1 MQSKQNALD
10 FRPLGEWNHDFCL
23 SFIII
28 GHDSWIEVG
37 LKGDLLKEART
48 MSDGSRWGFERSI
61 LTFIV
66 IVFCS
71 MLQAGCV
78 EETEVI
84 LAPDTPEPTP
94 SHTAS
99 PEFTPIAFLTPTPT
113 PTPLPQCEAKS
124 GFIEKGQYPGFLVD
138 GEVPYWIYLPPCY
151 EEQAIRYPVLY
162 VFHGY
167 PMDESHWSELGIV
180 EVVEQGILSGSWE
193 PFLVVMPRIPD
204 PLNTGSDGGSS
215 SYEEEMLSGL
225 LPYIEGQYRTIGVR
239 TAHAIAGVSRGGVWA
254 LEIGLRN
261 ADLFNIVAALSPA
274 LHVNRARPPYDPFRF
289 LPTLDET
296 PEYIFLSAAENE
308 GGFRT
313 KTEELSQLME
323 DLRIQHTFLLTP
335 GVHEDATWQAIMG
348 DFVSFI
354 ISGWGTSLID
364 R

>member
-1 MQSKQNALD
+1 MSHGSHC
-10 FRPLGEWNHDFCL
+10 RVE
-23 SFIII
+23 
-28 GHDSWIEVG
+28 
-37 LKGDLLKEART
+37 RT
-48 MSDGSRWGFERSI
+48 F

-71 MLQAGCV
+71 MMQAGCV
-78 EETEVI
+78 EETEVM
-84 LAPDTPEPTP
+84 LASDTPKPTP

-99 PEFTPIAFLTPTPT
+99 PEFTPTATITQTLTPI
-113 PTPLPQCEAKS
+113 PLQQCEAKS
-124 GFIEKGQYPGFLVD
+124 GSIEKGQYPGFLVD
-138 GEVPYWIYLPPCY
+138 GEVPYRIYLPPCY
-151 EEQAIRYPVLY
+151 EEEVKRYPILY

-167 PMDESHWSELGIV
+167 PMDESHWIELGIV

-225 LPYIEGQYRTIGVR
+225 LPYIEGQYRTIGAR

-261 ADLFNIVAALSPA
+261 ADLFNIVGALSPA

-289 LPTLDET
+289 LPTLNEL

-323 DLRIQHTFLLTP
+323 DLGIQHTFLMTP
-335 GVHEDATWQAIMG
+335 GVHEDATWQAIMK
-348 DFVSFI
+348 DFVIFI